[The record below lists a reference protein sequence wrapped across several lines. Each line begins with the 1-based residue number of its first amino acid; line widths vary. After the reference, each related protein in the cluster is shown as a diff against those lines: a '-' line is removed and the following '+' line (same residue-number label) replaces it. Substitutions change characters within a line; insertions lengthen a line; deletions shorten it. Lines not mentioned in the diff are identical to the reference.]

1 MFRTMLA
8 AALLSAVAIVAFE
21 GGADAKV
28 PPYAVTCPIVIKVV
42 HTHPTVKYWYRD
54 CGAFVR

>member
-1 MFRTMLA
+1 MLA

-42 HTHPTVKYWYRD
+42 HTHPTVK
-54 CGAFVR
+54 